1 MLNFKNKLLDFFQIR
16 EEAAQIQEDV
26 KDLASAKLRY
36 YKLWVFRLLVRLT
49 SVISHSLI
57 VGVVAVLAFLFL
69 AFAAAYALGEYWD
82 NTSLGFL
89 AIGGL
94 FLLLLLIVYKWGVQ
108 KMQNIWLKK
117 MSEIYFANEADDT
130 LPKLEDEAQ
139 IK

>member
-130 LPKLEDEAQ
+130 LSKLENEAQ